1 MIPASDRALVV
12 RATVPAAE
20 AELAADALWAAGAAG
35 VEERSGDGP
44 TGDVVLVAAPP
55 VGGDAAALLAAVA
68 GRWPAELVPVDLG
81 AALDAWRDH
90 ARPVRVGPIVVRP
103 PWVPPPADAG
113 PSEIDLVVDPGRA
126 FGSGAHAST
135 RLALAALADVVR
147 AGDRVLDL
155 GCGSG
160 VLAVAAA
167 RLGAGAVTAVD
178 LDPEAVTAT
187 RDNAERNGVA
197 DRVLAVEG
205 DAARVTVVDGPFDV
219 VVANLLLP
227 DLTAAAPT
235 VSAAGAPGSTVV
247 LAGPLVEQETAALA
261 AYRAVGLTAVRPP
274 HRDDGWTALVLSDV
288 TGNAAAEV

>member
-44 TGDVVLVAAPP
+44 TGDVVLVAGPP

-103 PWVPPPADAG
+103 PWVSPPADAG
-113 PSEIDLVVDPGRA
+113 PSAIDLVVDPGRA

-147 AGDRVLDL
+147 ADDRVLDL

-167 RLGAGAVTAVD
+167 RLGAGAVAAVD

-187 RDNAERNGVA
+187 RDNAVRNGVA
-197 DRVLAVEG
+197 DRVLVVDG
-205 DAARVTVVDGPFDV
+205 DAARATVVDGPFDV

-235 VSAAGAPGSTVV
+235 VSSVLAPGGTVA
-247 LAGPLVEQETAALA
+247 LAGVLVEPGDRRARRLQGGGPGGGAAA
-261 AYRAVGLTAVRPP
+261 R
-274 HRDDGWTALVLSDV
+274 RDDGWTALVLSDV
-288 TGNAAAEV
+288 TDNAAAEV

>member
-1 MIPASDRALVV
+1 MIPDSDRALVV

-35 VEERSGDGP
+35 VEERSGDVH
-44 TGDVVLVAAPP
+44 TSDVVLVAGPP

-81 AALDAWRDH
+81 AAFDAWRDH

-103 PWVPPPADAG
+103 PWVPPPADAA
-113 PSEIDLVVDPGRA
+113 PSAIDLVVDPGRA

-167 RLGAGAVTAVD
+167 RLGAGTVTAVD
-178 LDPEAVTAT
+178 LDPEAVAAT
-187 RDNAERNGVA
+187 RANAARNGVA
-197 DRVLAVEG
+197 DRVRAVEG
-205 DAARVTVVDGPFDV
+205 DAARPPVVDGPFDV

-227 DLTAAAPT
+227 DLTAAGPT
-235 VSAAGAPGSTVV
+235 VSAALAPGGAVALTGVLRAQGDAVVAAFGVLGLVPSGAPRH
-247 LAGPLVEQETAALA
+247 E
-261 AYRAVGLTAVRPP
+261 
-274 HRDDGWTALVLSDV
+274 DGWIGLVLR
-288 TGNAAAEV
+288 ER